1 MTSTVDRVVEQAG
14 TPTTSIAWDGSGLL
28 MCRPELNEIWR
39 WDAETDT
46 LELYR
51 KYTGAARALAVS
63 AGGRIYGCQTPS
75 RRIIEYI
82 DDGSARTLNPRLDGH
97 YHNCPVSLATD
108 KQERI
113 WFADAHVDVKSPGPN
128 AYPRLDHASV
138 LRLEPGPDDSWQL
151 RRMTTDTKNPLALA
165 LAMDEETLYV
175 VDIAGSRT
183 DIYAYEVDPHAGL
196 GKRRPVFGLE
206 AQGDHPMPGISTMP
220 GLSTT
225 RDGNLLLAGVGGRH
239 DLRLIDPDG
248 HELET
253 IVLDDEPTLAI
264 QSASDDSTVWVATRS
279 GAVLRVK
286 LDSLS

>member
-1 MTSTVDRVVEQAG
+1 MTSTVDRIVEQDG
-14 TPTTSIAWDGSGLL
+14 SPTTSLAWDGSGLL
-28 MCRPELNEIWR
+28 LSRPELNEIWR

-51 KYTGAARALAVS
+51 KYTGAVRAIAVS

-82 DDGSARTLNPRLDGH
+82 DDGSARTLSTQLDGH
-97 YHNCPVSLATD
+97 YHNFPVSLATD

-113 WFADAHVDVKSPGPN
+113 WFADAHVDIKSPGP
-128 AYPRLDHASV
+128 AVYPRLDHASV
-138 LRLEPGPDDSWQL
+138 LRLEPGPDDSWQM
-151 RRMTTDTKNPLALA
+151 RRMTTDTKNPMALA
-165 LAMDEETLYV
+165 LSMDEENLYV
-175 VDIAGSRT
+175 VDIAGGRA
-183 DIYAYEVDPHAGL
+183 DIYAYEVDPHGL

-206 AQGDHPMPGISTMP
+206 AQSDHPMP

-225 RDGNLLLAGVGGRH
+225 KGGNLLLAGVGESH
-239 DLRLIDPDG
+239 ELRLIDPDG

-253 IVLDDEPTLAI
+253 VVLDDEPTHAI
-264 QSASDDSTVWVATRS
+264 QSASEDSTVLVATRS
-279 GAVLRVK
+279 GAVLRVE